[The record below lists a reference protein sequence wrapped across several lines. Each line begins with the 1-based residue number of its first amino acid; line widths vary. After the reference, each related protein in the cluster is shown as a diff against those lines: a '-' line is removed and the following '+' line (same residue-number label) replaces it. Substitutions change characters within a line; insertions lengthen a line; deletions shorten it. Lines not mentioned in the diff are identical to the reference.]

1 MRDYKVYLPHHHQ
14 FEPIEDRISLLLAIV
29 VLVLLIGL
37 LCWSCVDGLVKT
49 AEIQDKFYSKPVTA
63 TYDRPAAYRLQT
75 PTADQMDH
83 VDALLTVQQ
92 VAR

>member
-14 FEPIEDRISLLLAIV
+14 FEPVGDKTSLFMAAV
-29 VLVLLIGL
+29 MLVLLIGL
-37 LCWSCVDGLVKT
+37 VCWSCVDGLVKT
-49 AEIQDKFYSKPVTA
+49 AEIQERFYSQPVTA

-83 VDALLTVQQ
+83 VEALLTVQQ